1 MSPVAHSATVSSRG
15 HARCVRLVQTLW
27 SVLPCLLWPCPAAH
41 RARRMQSKDAFHRVQ
56 WRPVTQWRP
65 RSATERQ
72 TIMPEQNSLWILNQH
87 TNVQQKSLFTKLVR
101 FLLSSVDYLVV
112 HVFPARMREIVYS
125 VLLTA
130 SYEGSVTT
138 TVILTDGA
146 DARHIFYWNTCMM
159 LRSSV
164 NVVQFQWFFF
174 RSRSNLT
181 SSSWCYNL
189 QTTTQLM

>member
-1 MSPVAHSATVSSRG
+1 
-15 HARCVRLVQTLW
+15 
-27 SVLPCLLWPCPAAH
+27 
-41 RARRMQSKDAFHRVQ
+41 
-56 WRPVTQWRP
+56 
-65 RSATERQ
+65 
-72 TIMPEQNSLWILNQH
+72 MPEQNSLWILNQH

-146 DARHIFYWNTCMM
+146 DARHIFY
-159 LRSSV
+159 
-164 NVVQFQWFFF
+164 
-174 RSRSNLT
+174 
-181 SSSWCYNL
+181 
-189 QTTTQLM
+189 